1 MSTSRT
7 AYVILGADL
16 FSSEITLPGGVGCVP
31 DGYDE
36 AIKAKGLATVID
48 GMNGDYYIVGEVLQK
63 GEYDQDDCV
72 GLSRESYEL
81 PKLVLNTVNIA
92 YKLEILGVKVS
103 VQHVKLHIFTHW
115 H

>member
-16 FSSEITLPGGVGCVP
+16 FSSVSLPNEGCVP

-36 AIKAKGLATVID
+36 AVKTDGLSVVAD
-48 GMNGDYYIVGEVLQK
+48 GMNGDYYIVGKILQK
-63 GEYDQDDCV
+63 GEYDQDDFV
-72 GLSRESYEL
+72 GLSRESYDMT
-81 PKLVLNTVNIA
+81 KLVLDTVNVA
-92 YKLEILGVKVS
+92 HQLNILGVRVY